1 MNYRPYYTF
10 IQSFMQQVF
19 VATLLYAKDTVV
31 KKLNKD
37 PVLLW
42 VTFYCGY
49 WSSASDLCI
58 VASKMG
64 MEMKW
69 LWILLLSNMRDK
81 NSSLLSKGTL
91 SNALYIHQDSIW
103 NKYLSS

>member
-1 MNYRPYYTF
+1 M
-10 IQSFMQQVF
+10 
-19 VATLLYAKDTVV
+19 V
-31 KKLNKD
+31 KKIHKD
-37 PVLLW
+37 SVLLW
-42 VTFYCGY
+42 VTFYSGD

-81 NSSLLSKGTL
+81 ISSLLSKGTL
-91 SNALYIHQDSIW
+91 SNALYIHQDSNW
-103 NKYLSS
+103 HKYLSS